1 MAPDRGPTDQQGTLG
16 LGFRVQGLGSLGFK
30 V

>member
-1 MAPDRGPTDQQGTLG
+1 MENTLEATIQGC
-16 LGFRVQGLGSLGFK
+16 GFRVQGLGFRVQALQFR